1 MLPTVPGLRTEQTAD
16 TAEELRDTVIATE
29 NTALAPEL
37 EGLVERGLERGHVT
51 LAEVNEALAE
61 AGDEAMPVEEAT
73 RELDG
78 MGIEVR
84 DEDSVSS
91 AAPSSC
97 LLADGPTDS
106 LERFLSEIGRYPLL
120 TKVEEIQLAKRVEAG
135 DMLAKRRMVESNLRL
150 VVSIAKNYRGQGL
163 GFLDLIQEGI
173 LGLIRAVEKFDWRR
187 DLKFST
193 YATWWIRQAVA
204 RALADKSRTI
214 RLPVHVVER
223 LQKVNRAE
231 RTLMLR
237 LQREPNEDEIAAESK
252 LPIEQ
257 VRIVREAARS
267 SMSLDEPIGE
277 SGESS
282 MSEVLADENAVD
294 PVDAVDAAHRLEHA
308 LGRARGASGAPAPR
322 ARPALRPGR
331 RRRPHAGRH
340 RPRARTDARARASDR
355 GRDAGPARDGSR
367 APGPGDRE
375 PTGQVNTPPDHDP
388 ITRGANQGPV
398 IGDNRPLE
406 LRPGASAVRAGR
418 RGSPRPHAP
427 RP

>member
-1 MLPTVPGLRTEQTAD
+1 VEADSALERYRACREIQTAQ

-84 DEDSVSS
+84 DEDSVEQRG
-91 AAPSSC
+91 PVV
-97 LLADGPTDS
+97 LPVADGPTDS

-163 GFLDLIQEGI
+163 GFLDLIQEGN

-237 LQREPNEDEIAAESK
+237 LAREPSNEEIADEAK
-252 LPIEQ
+252 LPLYQ
-257 VRIVREAARS
+257 VLEVRSAARS
-267 SMSLDEPIGE
+267 PISLEEPVGDE
-277 SGESS
+277 GESS
-282 MSEVLADENAVD
+282 FSDFLADTDAID
-294 PVDAVDAAHRLEHA
+294 PSDAVADRLRHETLQ
-308 LGRARGASGAPAPR
+308 LGLETLHERN
-322 ARPALRPGR
+322 R
-331 RRRPHAGRH
+331 R
-340 RPRARTDARARASDR
+340 
-355 GRDAGPARDGSR
+355 
-367 APGPGDRE
+367 
-375 PTGQVNTPPDHDP
+375 V
-388 ITRGANQGPV
+388 
-398 IGDNRPLE
+398 LE
-406 LRPGASAVRAGR
+406 LRYGLDGRDPRTLDEIGREFGLTRERIRQIEVEALRDLAQMGDLQGLRALI
-418 RGSPRPHAP
+418 S
-427 RP
+427 

>member
-1 MLPTVPGLRTEQTAD
+1 VRERKRLSTVPGYEQRQTAQ

-61 AGDEAMPVEEAT
+61 VGDEAMPVEEAT

-84 DEDSVSS
+84 DEENADQRGPVVL
-91 AAPSSC
+91 PV
-97 LLADGPTDS
+97 ADGPTDS

-237 LQREPNEDEIAAESK
+237 LAREPSNEEIADEAK
-252 LPIEQ
+252 LPLYQ
-257 VRIVREAARS
+257 VLEVRSAARS
-267 SMSLDEPIGE
+267 PISLEEPVGDE
-277 SGESS
+277 GESS
-282 MSEVLADENAVD
+282 FSDFLADTDAID
-294 PVDAVDAAHRLEHA
+294 PSDAVADRLRHETLQ
-308 LGRARGASGAPAPR
+308 LGLETLHERN
-322 ARPALRPGR
+322 R
-331 RRRPHAGRH
+331 R
-340 RPRARTDARARASDR
+340 
-355 GRDAGPARDGSR
+355 
-367 APGPGDRE
+367 
-375 PTGQVNTPPDHDP
+375 V
-388 ITRGANQGPV
+388 
-398 IGDNRPLE
+398 LE
-406 LRPGASAVRAGR
+406 LRYGLDGRDPRTLDEIGREFGLTRERIRQIEVEALRDLAQMGDLQGLRALI
-418 RGSPRPHAP
+418 S
-427 RP
+427 